1 MSFPDSFVKVP
12 FERRWINR
20 DLITQIENDD
30 ISTIHGTEPRITIF
44 FAPNDSIEII
54 GKDSVSQMRA
64 ALGLKDTPE
73 RVK

>member
-12 FERRWINR
+12 FARRWINR
-20 DLITQIENDD
+20 DLITMIQTGE
-30 ISTIHGTEPRITIF
+30 SAGEPRMRIY
-44 FAPNDSIEII
+44 FAANDSIEFC
-54 GKDSVSQMRA
+54 GADSVSQMRA